1 METKYLLKS
10 EQIITQSDQNIIT
23 LSNLRV
29 RYSAKALGQAH
40 IVSIMLKKVGSIELK
55 YKNNLLLL
63 LLAVIGALVAL
74 YGFSEN
80 DTEILFSKSYWNG
93 NMHLFLY
100 QEPKACSFPLPQ
112 KVVKKFYFI
121 QRNET

>member
-80 DTEILFSKSYWNG
+80 DTEILLASLIGMVICIYFYIKNRKHVISIASESGKEI
-93 NMHLFLY
+93 LFHTK
-100 QEPKACSFPLPQ
+100 E
-112 KVVKKFYFI
+112 
-121 QRNET
+121 